1 MCGHKKAIR
10 LWVDMHTAAAADK
23 DHPGAA
29 VQLWTKKKTSEKS
42 LSIIKREIKPLGI
55 VNKERSGLCNLILC
69 VHIQEESS
77 GCAVY
82 TQVLWILKCLLKTT
96 VVSLTLCIPSKNM
109 SFGWPGGKEACWR
122 CNPQNKCKQEPQL
135 YAAQKS
141 LSKWRRRAALTT
153 AA

>member
-10 LWVDMHTAAAADK
+10 LWVDMHTAAAAGK

-42 LSIIKREIKPLGI
+42 LSIIKREIKPFG
-55 VNKERSGLCNLILC
+55 NLILC

-82 TQVLWILKCLLKTT
+82 TQVLCILKCLLKTT

-109 SFGWPGGKEACWR
+109 SFGWPGGKEVCWR

-153 AA
+153 TA